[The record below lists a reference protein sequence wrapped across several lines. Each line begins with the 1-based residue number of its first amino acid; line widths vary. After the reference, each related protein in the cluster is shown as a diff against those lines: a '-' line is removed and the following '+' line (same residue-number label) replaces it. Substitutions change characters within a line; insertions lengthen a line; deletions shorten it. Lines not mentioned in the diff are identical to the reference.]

1 MSGERVTLDT
11 NILVY
16 ALDRDAGERHGIASK
31 LVERAAESD
40 CVLTLQA
47 LAEFYFAV
55 TRKGR
60 MPAADAAAQ
69 IEDWQALF
77 AVRAAAPATLRRAIA
92 AVRDHRLAF
101 WDAMLWACAKEA
113 GCTLLITEDFQH
125 GRTLDG
131 LRFHNPF
138 VEPLNLGDS

>member
-1 MSGERVTLDT
+1 MRRDGVTLDT

-16 ALDRDAGERHGIASK
+16 ALNRDAGERHGIASK
-31 LVERAAESD
+31 LVERAAEID

-47 LAEFYFAV
+47 LAEFFLTV

-60 MPAADAAAQ
+60 MPADDAAAQ
-69 IEDWQALF
+69 VDDWQALF
-77 AVRAAAPATLRRAIA
+77 VVRTSAQPTLRRAIA
-92 AVRDHRLAF
+92 AAREHGLAF
-101 WDAMLWACAKEA
+101 WDAMLWACAEEA
-113 GCTLLITEDFQH
+113 GCTLLISEDFQH

-138 VEPLNLGDS
+138 VEPLDLGVS